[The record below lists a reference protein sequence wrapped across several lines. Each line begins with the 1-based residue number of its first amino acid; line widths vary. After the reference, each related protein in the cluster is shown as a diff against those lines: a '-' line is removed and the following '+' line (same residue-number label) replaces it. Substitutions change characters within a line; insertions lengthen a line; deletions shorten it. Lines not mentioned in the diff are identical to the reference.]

1 LSSASTYYRL
11 EECLVSKVQ
20 EEKTSCNSKDPKRM
34 EELLEGYTGQMINHV
49 CSQYPKDIDHCAKVL
64 PKRELSKLRKLAT
77 AKKPTGEFKS
87 ILQPMIDIL
96 DSIPP

>member
-1 LSSASTYYRL
+1 
-11 EECLVSKVQ
+11 
-20 EEKTSCNSKDPKRM
+20 M

-49 CSQYPKDIDHCAKVL
+49 CAQYPKDVDHCAKVL
-64 PKRELSKLRKLAT
+64 SKRELAKLRKYASKNGGASNEPEVL
-77 AKKPTGEFKS
+77 S